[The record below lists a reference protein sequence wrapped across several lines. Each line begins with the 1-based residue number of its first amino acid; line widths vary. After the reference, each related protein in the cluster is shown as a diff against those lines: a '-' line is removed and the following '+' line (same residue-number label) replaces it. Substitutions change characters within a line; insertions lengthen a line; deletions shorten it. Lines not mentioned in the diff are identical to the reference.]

1 MNARL
6 QTIGLAALT
15 LLATLLL
22 ALIGYVFAIIGQHTG
37 ADGRIPSAEAFGL
50 TALLLSFREV
60 IASMRS
66 IWDAVDRS
74 NLTDKLAA
82 SLPSAATALGD
93 GPSGTPSDPVAVK
106 EVTP

>member
-1 MNARL
+1 MNTRL
-6 QTIGLAALT
+6 QLCGLLALAALAFA
-15 LLATLLL
+15 LLY
-22 ALIGYVFAIIGQHTG
+22 LIGDTFAIIGRHIG
-37 ADGRIPSAEAFGL
+37 PDGRVPSAEAFGL

-82 SLPSAATALGD
+82 SLPSVAGPIGD
-93 GPSGTPSDPVAVK
+93 GPTGTPRDPVSV
-106 EVTP
+106 EVAK

>member
-6 QTIGLAALT
+6 QLCGLAALT
-15 LLATLLL
+15 LLAAALLY
-22 ALIGYVFAIIGQHTG
+22 LIGATFAIIGHHIG
-37 ADGRIPSAEAFGL
+37 PDGRVPSAEAFGL

-60 IASMRS
+60 VASMRS

-82 SLPSAATALGD
+82 SLPSAAAIGD
-93 GPSGTPSDPVAVK
+93 GPTGKPDDPVSI
-106 EVTP
+106 EVRP

>member
-6 QTIGLAALT
+6 QLCGLAALT
-15 LLATLLL
+15 ALAILLL
-22 ALIGYVFAIIGQHTG
+22 CLIGFVFYIIGQHTG

-60 IASMRS
+60 IATMRS
-66 IWDAVDRS
+66 ICDAVDRT

-82 SLPSAATALGD
+82 SLPSAAPPIGD
-93 GPSGTPSDPVAVK
+93 GPSGKPDDPVSV
-106 EVTP
+106 EVTK